1 MTTNRATVRTAI
13 LATAFVAAP
22 VRATAAP
29 PGPAVGSA
37 EAGPGPGAPAGGSGP
52 TAPEEGKATAPAGDD
67 PGAGGADR
75 APEATPA
82 PAPAAGTAAK
92 PAPSSPSE
100 SSGERAAPLAEPP
113 RTIVPL
119 PPPPPRAPAAAIP
132 KGPWYG
138 TFWFEIRPDLTV
150 PLGGRQPAR
159 GSVVSGGGTVG
170 FGYRPHRLVGLRTA
184 LGLTLH
190 DARAR
195 RVETVFGDRIHVV
208 DYGQI
213 LAFEFLGLRAFAP
226 VHRRFLPY
234 ADAAGGMVIWF
245 PADGRP
251 AVPGALLRAAAG
263 FEGWVAPRVTLGVE
277 VAYRMLALSST
288 FGHALQPSALLGIHW

>member
-13 LATAFVAAP
+13 LAAAFVAAP

-29 PGPAVGSA
+29 PGPAVGPA
-37 EAGPGPGAPAGGSGP
+37 EAGPGPGAPAGASGP
-52 TAPEEGKATAPAGDD
+52 TAPQEGKAGAPAGDD
-67 PGAGGADR
+67 PGGGGTDR
-75 APEATPA
+75 APEA
-82 PAPAAGTAAK
+82 APAAGTAAT

-100 SSGERAAPLAEPP
+100 PSGERTAPLAEPP

-226 VHRRFLPY
+226 VHPRFLPY

-288 FGHALQPSALLGIHW
+288 FGHALQPSAVLGIHW